1 MVQVHWKNIG
11 QGAVRRNRGGRCVR
25 RLLPRQ
31 GSLVSLGR
39 IVLRMLI
46 LLLLQWL
53 GKQSFLND
61 PTSLDLDLYPGLIFL
76 KHYPGNPEDPS
87 LNFAVADEGEISY
100 RIGDFGAQYMLKI
113 WHRADG

>member
-1 MVQVHWKNIG
+1 
-11 QGAVRRNRGGRCVR
+11 
-25 RLLPRQ
+25 
-31 GSLVSLGR
+31 
-39 IVLRMLI
+39 MLI